1 MPCMHGQT
9 RFQIFD
15 EWINEGENMYRGR
28 KALLAAVLCTA
39 ALLYGCGIREENAP
53 EPEAT
58 EEQPA
63 AEEEETT
70 EEEVVEEPEDKR
82 QVIEERTEVNGK
94 IQSYL
99 TGQWTSTEQAL
110 RRPIAVMIPNNRP
123 AMPQYG
129 LSRAGIIYEAP
140 VEGRITRLMAV
151 FEDFDDLE
159 RIGPVR
165 SSRDYF
171 VYVAMGYEAIYCNW
185 GLARPYVEELIN
197 RPNYYNISMGVA
209 GIHNPADEAFD
220 RVSRPGYATEFT
232 GYLMIDGLFKA
243 VERLGYDWAYDED
256 YVPPFLFAAD
266 GVTADYAD
274 CEEAALIYPGGVSEN
289 NSGGYGAYHPY
300 FEYDADTGLYYR
312 YQDGGKQI
320 DEYNGEQL
328 AVSNVV
334 FQYCHGEVRDDHDYL
349 AFGVHGEGDAVV
361 FTGGRAIPGTWERYE
376 GDFTPAKF
384 YDEDGEE
391 IVFNQGKTWVCN
403 IWQEYG
409 EYARYGADK
418 EHLVMPDVPSV
429 QNAGKNNVKEDAAA
443 IAEAAGKAE
452 SDD

>member
-1 MPCMHGQT
+1 MIQ
-9 RFQIFD
+9 R
-15 EWINEGENMYRGR
+15 R
-28 KALLAAVLCTA
+28 KTLLTIAIMCLSLCFA
-39 ALLYGCGIREENAP
+39 GCGKEP
-53 EPEAT
+53 EPEQKT
-58 EEQPA
+58 EPEVVEVPEELQKDP
-63 AEEEETT
+63 EEES
-70 EEEVVEEPEDKR
+70 EEVVEEPTTAYP
-82 QVIEERTEVNGK
+82 VIEERTEQNGK

-99 TGQWTSTEQAL
+99 TGEWTSTDQAT
-110 RRPIAVMIPNNRP
+110 RRPIAVMIPNNKP

-129 LSRAGIIYEAP
+129 LSKAGIIYEAP

-197 RPNYYNISMGVA
+197 RPNYYNVSAAVV
-209 GIHNPADEAFD
+209 GIHNPADEAYG

-232 GYLMIDGLFKA
+232 GYLKIDGLFKA
-243 VERLGYDWAYDED
+243 VERLGYDWNYDD
-256 YVPPFLFAAD
+256 AYVPPFLFAAD
-266 GVTADYAD
+266 DVTADYAD
-274 CEEAALIYPGGVSEN
+274 NEAALLICPGGMSGG

-300 FEYDADTGLYYR
+300 FEYHEDDHLYYR
-312 YQDGGKQI
+312 YQDGEKQI
-320 DEYNGEQL
+320 DELDGGQL
-328 AVSNVV
+328 AVSNVI

-349 AFGVHGEGDAVV
+349 AFGVHGEGDALI
-361 FTGGRAIPGTWERYE
+361 FTNGRVIPATWSRYD

-384 YDEDGEE
+384 YDEEGNE
-391 IVFNQGKTWVCN
+391 IIFNQGKTWICN

-409 EYARYGADK
+409 EFAQYGED
-418 EHLVMPDVPSV
+418 EDHLITPDVPSV
-429 QNAGKNNVKEDAAA
+429 TSSGENDDNEDAIAA
-443 IAEAAGKAE
+443 AADKAE